1 MIEII
6 PYEEKYHEDFRRLNL
21 EWLNKYNL
29 AESHDLRILDDPNGT
44 ILDKGGVIYLAR
56 EDDEI
61 VGSAA
66 LMKEHGKVYELAKM
80 AVTAASQ
87 GKGISKMLLQ
97 KCLDK
102 ARELNAEKVTLF
114 SNSQLKTAIHLYSSY
129 GFYHVPPD
137 DSPFETAD
145 VKMELIL

>member
-29 AESHDLRILDDPNGT
+29 AEPHDLMILDDPKGT

-56 EDDEI
+56 KDDEI

-80 AVTAASQ
+80 AVTADWQ

-102 ARELNAEKVTLF
+102 ARELSAEKVTLF

-129 GFYHVPPD
+129 GFYHVPAD
-137 DSPFETAD
+137 NSPFETAD
-145 VKMELIL
+145 VKMELTL